1 MIAKPMKKN
10 LFLLLC
16 LVFFLTCGQ
25 KQKEVERIVEDGV
38 EVVINHIEP
47 YKIGGRQATLILE
60 EEFIID
66 FEREDFA
73 ELGLTDLWGFEIDS
87 EGNIY
92 ILHFR
97 GKENSVFKFD
107 RNGEFISSFGKK
119 GLGPDEIQYAS
130 SSRVRLW
137 PRINA
142 EDRIVITDSRG
153 KKLLI
158 FDKDG
163 RLLKNIKLELNF
175 EAAVPLNAETY
186 LVLKKRIGPQAEYL
200 EYPLSLYNFDFKEL
214 KELHRQKW
222 INWTRANRISA
233 IPQVLSFHVTKR
245 NIFLW
250 DSDKGYELLV
260 FNLNGDLIRKIRKD
274 YQPVEYPKEMKENLL
289 EYTLPDDPFKEKS
302 YFPPNWPPIQY
313 FFTDEEGR
321 LFVMTYEEG
330 KSLGE
335 YIHDVFN
342 PEGVFIGRISLGNFS
357 MAYYKGKPLGGLAL
371 DVRARDNRLYCLRE
385 KESGYKELVVY
396 KTKWE

>member
-1 MIAKPMKKN
+1 
-10 LFLLLC
+10 LC
-16 LVFFLTCGQ
+16 LVFFLSCGP
-25 KQKEVERIVEDGV
+25 KQNKVEKIVEDGV
-38 EVVINHIEP
+38 EVVINHLEP
-47 YKIGGRQATLILE
+47 YKISGRQTTLVLE
-60 EEFIID
+60 EEFVID
-66 FEREDFA
+66 FEKKDFA
-73 ELGLTDLWGFEIDS
+73 ELGLTDVWGFEIDS

-92 ILHFR
+92 ILNFR
-97 GKENSVFKFD
+97 SRENIVFKLD
-107 RNGEFISSFGKK
+107 RNGKFISSFGKK
-119 GLGPDEIQYAS
+119 GSGPDEIQYAS
-130 SSRVRLW
+130 ISRVHLW

-142 EDRIVITDSRG
+142 EDQIVITDSRG

-158 FDKDG
+158 FDTDG
-163 RLLKNIKLELNF
+163 TLLKNIKLELNF
-175 EAAVPLNAETY
+175 WAAVPINGEKY
-186 LVLKKRIGPQAEYL
+186 LVLHRRIDPQAEYL
-200 EYPLSLYNFDFKEL
+200 EYPLSLYNSDFKEL

-260 FNLNGDLIRKIRKD
+260 FNLEGDLIRKIRKD

-289 EYTLPDDPFKEKS
+289 EYTLPDDPFKEKG

-330 KSLGE
+330 QSLGE
-335 YIHDVFN
+335 YIFDVFN

-371 DVRARDNRLYCLRE
+371 DVRAGANRLYCLRE

>member
-1 MIAKPMKKN
+1 MIRKTLCLILCLA
-10 LFLLLC
+10 LFLS
-16 LVFFLTCGQ
+16 CGP
-25 KQKEVERIVEDGV
+25 KQNKVEKIVEDGV
-38 EVVINHIEP
+38 EVVINHLEP
-47 YKIGGRQATLILE
+47 YKIKGEPINLVLE

-73 ELGLTDLWGFEIDS
+73 KLGLTDLWGFEIDS

-97 GKENSVFKFD
+97 SKENIVFKFD
-107 RNGEFISSFGKK
+107 KYGEFISSFGKK

-130 SSRVRLW
+130 LSRVHLW

-142 EDRIVITDSRG
+142 EDQIFITDSMG

-158 FDKDG
+158 FDKG
-163 RLLKNIKLELNF
+163 GSLLKNIKLELNF
-175 EAAVPLNAETY
+175 EAVVPINAETY

-200 EYPLSLYNFDFKEL
+200 EYPLSLYNSDFKEL

-222 INWTRANRISA
+222 INWTRASRISA
-233 IPQVLSFHVTKR
+233 IPQVLSLHVTKR

-260 FNLNGDLIRKIRKD
+260 YNLNGDLIRKIRKD

-289 EYTLPDDPFKEKS
+289 EYTLPDDPFKEKG

-330 KSLGE
+330 KSLGDN
-335 YIHDVFN
+335 IFDVFN
-342 PEGVFIGRISLGNFS
+342 PEGIFIGRISLGNYS

-371 DVRARDNRLYCLRE
+371 DVRARNNRLYCLRE
-385 KESGYKELVVY
+385 KDSGYKELVVY
-396 KTKWE
+396 KMRWE

>member
-1 MIAKPMKKN
+1 MIRKT
-10 LFLLLC
+10 LC
-16 LVFFLTCGQ
+16 LILCLAFFLTCGP
-25 KQKEVERIVEDGV
+25 KQNKVEKIVEDGV
-38 EVVINHIEP
+38 EVVINHLEP
-47 YKIGGRQATLILE
+47 YTIEGIQATLALE

-73 ELGLTDLWGFEIDS
+73 KLGLTDLWGFEIDS

-97 GKENSVFKFD
+97 SKENIVFKFD
-107 RNGEFISSFGKK
+107 RNGEYICSFGKK

-130 SSRVRLW
+130 FSRIHLW

-163 RLLKNIKLELNF
+163 SLLKNIKLELNF
-175 EAAVPLNAETY
+175 EAAVPINAETY

-200 EYPLSLYNFDFKEL
+200 EYPLSLFSSDFKEL
-214 KELHRQKW
+214 KELHSQKW

-233 IPQVLSFHVTKR
+233 IPQVMSLHVTKR

-260 FNLNGDLIRKIRKD
+260 YNLNGELIRKIRKD
-274 YQPVEYPKEMKENLL
+274 YQPVEFPKEIKENLL
-289 EYTLPDDPFKEKS
+289 KYALPDDSFQHKN

-330 KSLGE
+330 KSQGH
-335 YIHDVFN
+335 YIHDVIS
-342 PEGVFIGRISLGNFS
+342 PEGIFIGRISLGNFS
-357 MAYYKGKPLGGLAL
+357 MEYYKGKPLGGLAL

-396 KTKWE
+396 KTRWE